1 MSCQS
6 RIQILSLLHINN
18 SDLRV
23 SESETFNALLSEGD
37 RSTAKVFDTWGR
49 ENLADQKH
57 RWFQEL
63 KRGGPGCGVVE
74 V

>member
-23 SESETFNALLSEGD
+23 LETFNALLSEGD

-63 KRGGPGCGVVE
+63 ERGPGCGVIGV
-74 V
+74 

>member
-1 MSCQS
+1 MFFGDK
-6 RIQILSLLHINN
+6 N
-18 SDLRV
+18 LRV

-57 RWFQEL
+57 RFQEL
-63 KRGGPGCGVVE
+63 ERGPGCGVIGV
-74 V
+74 